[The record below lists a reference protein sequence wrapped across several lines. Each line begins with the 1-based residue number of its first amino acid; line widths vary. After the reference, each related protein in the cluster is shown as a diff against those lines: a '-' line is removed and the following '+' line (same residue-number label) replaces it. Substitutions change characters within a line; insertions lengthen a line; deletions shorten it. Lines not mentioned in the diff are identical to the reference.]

1 MSNSLC
7 EPTLDFSPPRGII
20 LPMSD
25 YFIEAEAC
33 RRFIAGVWTAMGVP
47 RADAATWAEL
57 MVETSLLGFDSH
69 GVRMLD
75 RYVRFAEGG
84 GIDIKAKPEVI
95 ADKDATAVIDAH
107 ATFGHLSAFLATQ
120 IAIDKARRY
129 GISCVTVRNG
139 NHVGACSL
147 YVRRAAA
154 SGCIG
159 ICSTV
164 SRSGMAPWGGKK
176 ALLGLDPIAVCAP
189 IEGKADFLL
198 DMATSV
204 TAMGKVTMMADAGK
218 EIPATW
224 ATDSEGNPTTD
235 PQEAIK
241 GTLLPIGGHKGYGL
255 AMALEILASALGGAN
270 FSPGIRSWIQQT
282 EKPMEA
288 GFMIICIDIARF
300 QDQKGFR
307 ERLADW
313 VDLLTTSPRKDG
325 VDRIYYP
332 GEIEAEKL
340 AERSRIGIPLEKET
354 VDVFLALAEKHGM
367 EKPEYL

>member
-1 MSNSLC
+1 
-7 EPTLDFSPPRGII
+7 
-20 LPMSD
+20 
-25 YFIEAEAC
+25 
-33 RRFIAGVWTAMGVP
+33 MGVP
-47 RADAATWAEL
+47 QGDAATWAEL

-84 GIDIKAKPEVI
+84 GIDTTSRPEVI
-95 ADKDATAVIDAH
+95 RDEDATAVIDAH
-107 ATFGHLSAFLATQ
+107 ATFGHLSAHLATQ
-120 IAIDKARRY
+120 LAIDKAKRH

-147 YVRRAAA
+147 YVRRAAE

-189 IEGKADFLL
+189 IEGKPNFLL

-218 EIPATW
+218 TIPPTW

-235 PQEAIK
+235 PQAAIK
-241 GTLLPIGGHKGYGL
+241 GTLLPIGDHKGYGL
-255 AMALEILASALGGAN
+255 AMALEILASGLGGAN
-270 FSPGIRSWIQQT
+270 FSPGILSWIQQT

-288 GFMIICIDIARF
+288 GFVIICIDIARF
-300 QDQKGFR
+300 QDPQGFR
-307 ERLADW
+307 ERLAGW
-313 VDLLTTSPRKDG
+313 VDMLTSSPRKQG

-332 GEIEAEKL
+332 GEIEAEKME
-340 AERSRIGIPLEKET
+340 ERLRDGIPLETET
-354 VDVFLALAEKHGM
+354 VDKFLSLAEKYGI
-367 EKPEYL
+367 EKPGYSEV